1 MNLAIMQPCY
11 LPWRGYFSLMKHADL
26 FVHLDHVPL
35 PQGRSVQTR
44 IAIKTARG
52 RQWLT
57 LPVRH
62 ESHQRICDVQFAD
75 DRWRRKHWQTLEQTF
90 GDTAKIVEDL
100 YATTWTHLADF
111 NIALIDRLAERLN
124 IARKTWRSSTLGIE
138 GHGSDLILNLCRQFG
153 ATRYFTGHGARNYLD
168 HEAFERA
175 GIDVMYMDYD
185 LSPYPQPHGDFDPF
199 VTVLDVLA
207 HAPNPQQ
214 HIAANAVHWRQFLMQ
229 AA

>member
-1 MNLAIMQPCY
+1 
-11 LPWRGYFSLMKHADL
+11 
-26 FVHLDHVPL
+26 
-35 PQGRSVQTR
+35 
-44 IAIKTARG
+44 
-52 RQWLT
+52 
-57 LPVRH
+57 
-62 ESHQRICDVQFAD
+62 VQFAD

-138 GHGSDLILNLCRQFG
+138 GHGSDLILNLCRHFG
-153 ATRYFTGHGARNYLD
+153 ATRYLTGHGARNYLD
-168 HEAFERA
+168 HEAFDRA